1 MAYKPKN
8 VAKYRDD
15 SSDYPKGSATGK
27 GGGVV
32 PGATGGADR
41 DSQAPWGKND
51 AGTFYNDGNEAHG
64 SGDYSFVDGD
74 GLNDRL
80 DPRKKDS
87 FGKAS
92 YSYKQP
98 TL

>member
-8 VAKYRDD
+8 VAKYRND
-15 SSDYPKGSATGK
+15 SSTYPKGSSTGR

-41 DSQAPWGKND
+41 ESQAPWGDNE
-51 AGTFYNDGNEAHG
+51 AGSFYNDGNEAKG
-64 SGDYSFVDGD
+64 SGDFALYDGM
-74 GLNDRL
+74 NDRL
-80 DPRKKDS
+80 DPKKKDN